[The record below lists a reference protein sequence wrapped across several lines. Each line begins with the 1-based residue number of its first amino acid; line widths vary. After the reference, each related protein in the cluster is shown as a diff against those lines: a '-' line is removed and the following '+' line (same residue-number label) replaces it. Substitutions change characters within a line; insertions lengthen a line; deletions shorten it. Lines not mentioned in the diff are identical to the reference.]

1 MRDKIT
7 GIPPIINPKVNLS
20 CNPTTEKTV
29 ENIGTK
35 NRKLL
40 ATVAPPL
47 RKLKNQSPN
56 EPIEA
61 GKNKPNKTPPTY
73 CI

>member
-1 MRDKIT
+1 M
-7 GIPPIINPKVNLS
+7 PPIINSKVNLS

-61 GKNKPNKTPPTY
+61 GKISQIKHHQPIVFKSVKW
-73 CI
+73 